1 MRNSGGSRE
10 FGRDHCYVSC
20 PAICRVSL
28 INSGQKWSEL
38 RNRPLDFLQI
48 GNSPF
53 NASRIGLGTWAIG
66 GRMWGGTDE
75 QVSIRTIH
83 AAVEHGINF
92 IDTAPAYGFGRSE
105 EIIGK
110 ALRETGMRERVI
122 LATKA
127 GIEWSD
133 NRAYRNGTKER
144 IFAEI
149 EDSLRRLGVE
159 RIDLYQVHWPDPQ
172 VAIEETAEA
181 MRRLYDQGK
190 IRAIGVCNFTVEE
203 IERFRRVAPLHT
215 CQTPFNLFEQKG
227 GGPILAYDLQE
238 GLTTLTY
245 GALCRGLL
253 SGRMRPDTM
262 FTGDDLRNIDPK
274 FKPPRYAQ
282 YLEAVNRLDSLAK
295 KYQKRVIHL
304 ALRWILDQPGSGVAL
319 WGIRRPDQLEPLEA
333 AFGWSLEAEDMETI
347 EEILRQTVMD
357 PIGPDFMSTRI
368 RPQEPAKSA

>member
-1 MRNSGGSRE
+1 MDYLAI
-10 FGRDHCYVSC
+10 RDT
-20 PAICRVSL
+20 
-28 INSGQKWSEL
+28 EL
-38 RNRPLDFLQI
+38 KP
-48 GNSPF
+48 
-53 NASRIGLGTWAIG
+53 SRIGLGTWAIG

-83 AAVEHGINF
+83 AAVEQGINF

-110 ALRETGMRERVI
+110 ALGANGVRKRVI

-133 NRAYRNGTKER
+133 NRAYRNGTKQR

-149 EDSLRRLGVE
+149 DDSLRRLGVE
-159 RIDLYQVHWPDPQ
+159 YIDLYQVHWPDPL
-172 VAIEETAEA
+172 VAIEETADA
-181 MRRLYDQGK
+181 MRQLYEQGR

-215 CQTPFNLFEQKG
+215 CQAPFNLFEQKG
-227 GGPILAYDLQE
+227 GRPILAYDFRE

-253 SGRMRPDTM
+253 SGRMRLDTT
-262 FTGDDLRNIDPK
+262 FSGDDLRNIDPK
-274 FKPPRYAQ
+274 FKAPRYAH
-282 YLEAVNRLDSLAK
+282 YLEAVARLDDFAK
-295 KYQKRVIHL
+295 KYGKRVIHL
-304 ALRWILDQPGSGVAL
+304 ALRWILDQQGSGVAL
-319 WGIRRPDQLEPLEA
+319 WGIRRPDQLEPLQD
-333 AFGWSLEAEDMETI
+333 AFGWSLSAEDMEAI
-347 EEILRQTVMD
+347 EGILRETVMD

>member
-1 MRNSGGSRE
+1 MNYLTI
-10 FGRDHCYVSC
+10 RD
-20 PAICRVSL
+20 
-28 INSGQKWSEL
+28 SE
-38 RNRPLDFLQI
+38 I
-48 GNSPF
+48 K
-53 NASRIGLGTWAIG
+53 ASRVGLGTWAIG

-75 QVSIRTIH
+75 QVSICAIH
-83 AAVEHGINF
+83 AALDQGINL

-110 ALRETGMRERVI
+110 ALSASGMRERVI

-133 NRAYRNGTKER
+133 NRAYRNGTKQG

-149 EDSLRRLGVE
+149 EDSLRRLEVE
-159 RIDLYQVHWPDPQ
+159 YIDLYQVHWPDPL

-181 MRRLYDQGK
+181 MGQLYEQGR

-215 CQTPFNLFEQKG
+215 CQTPFNLFEQTSG
-227 GGPILAYDLQE
+227 RPILSYDFRQ

-253 SGRMRPDTM
+253 SGRMRPDTT
-262 FTGDDLRNIDPK
+262 FSGDDLRNIDPK
-274 FKPPRYAQ
+274 FKAPRYAH
-282 YLEAVNRLDSLAK
+282 YLEAVARLDDFAK
-295 KYQKRVIHL
+295 KYGKRVIHL
-304 ALRWILDQPGSGVAL
+304 ALRWILDQQGSGVAL
-319 WGIRRPDQLEPLEA
+319 WGIRRPDQLEPLQD
-333 AFGWSLEAEDMETI
+333 AFGWSLSVRDMETI
-347 EEILRQTVMD
+347 EEILRQTVVD

>member
-1 MRNSGGSRE
+1 MDHLAIRGTE
-10 FGRDHCYVSC
+10 FK
-20 PAICRVSL
+20 P
-28 INSGQKWSEL
+28 
-38 RNRPLDFLQI
+38 
-48 GNSPF
+48 
-53 NASRIGLGTWAIG
+53 SRIGLGTWAIG

-75 QVSIRTIH
+75 QVSVRTIH
-83 AAVEHGINF
+83 AAVEQGINF

-105 EIIGK
+105 EIIGQ
-110 ALRETGMRERVI
+110 ALRAIGMRERVI

-149 EDSLRRLGVE
+149 DDSLRRLGVAH
-159 RIDLYQVHWPDPQ
+159 IDLYQVHWPDPL
-172 VAIEETAEA
+172 VATEETAEA
-181 MRRLYDQGK
+181 MRQLYEHGK

-215 CQTPFNLFEQKG
+215 CQTPFNLFEQETG
-227 GGPILAYDLQE
+227 RQVLAYDLRE

-253 SGRMRPDTM
+253 SGRMRPGTI
-262 FTGDDLRNIDPK
+262 FSGDDLRNIDPK
-274 FKPPRYAQ
+274 FKPPRYDQ
-282 YLEAVNRLDSLAK
+282 YLEAVAKLDRLAQ

-304 ALRWILDQPGSGVAL
+304 ALRWILDQQGSGVAL
-319 WGIRRPDQLEPLEA
+319 WGIRRSDQLEPLKG
-333 AFGWSLEAEDMETI
+333 AFGWSLAAEDMETI
-347 EEILRQTVMD
+347 EEILRQTVTD

-368 RPQEPAKSA
+368 RSLAPAKSA

>member
-1 MRNSGGSRE
+1 MDHLAIRGTE
-10 FGRDHCYVSC
+10 FK
-20 PAICRVSL
+20 P
-28 INSGQKWSEL
+28 
-38 RNRPLDFLQI
+38 
-48 GNSPF
+48 
-53 NASRIGLGTWAIG
+53 SRIGLGTWAIG

-75 QVSIRTIH
+75 QVSVRTIH
-83 AAVEHGINF
+83 AAVEQGINF

-105 EIIGK
+105 EIIGQ
-110 ALRETGMRERVI
+110 ALRAIGMRERVI

-149 EDSLRRLGVE
+149 DDSLRRLGVAH
-159 RIDLYQVHWPDPQ
+159 IDLYQVHWPDPL

-181 MRRLYDQGK
+181 MRQLYEHGK

-215 CQTPFNLFEQKG
+215 CQTPFNLFEQETG
-227 GGPILAYDLQE
+227 RQVLAYDLRE

-253 SGRMRPDTM
+253 SGRMRPGTI
-262 FTGDDLRNIDPK
+262 FSGDDLRNIDPK
-274 FKPPRYAQ
+274 FKPPRYDQ
-282 YLEAVNRLDSLAK
+282 YLEAVAKLDRLAQ

-304 ALRWILDQPGSGVAL
+304 ALRWILDQQGSGVAL
-319 WGIRRPDQLEPLEA
+319 WGIRRSDQLEPLKG
-333 AFGWSLEAEDMETI
+333 AFGWSLAAEDMETI
-347 EEILRQTVMD
+347 EEILRQTVTD

-368 RPQEPAKSA
+368 RSLAPAKSA

>member
-1 MRNSGGSRE
+1 
-10 FGRDHCYVSC
+10 
-20 PAICRVSL
+20 
-28 INSGQKWSEL
+28 
-38 RNRPLDFLQI
+38 LDYLKISATAFKL
-48 GNSPF
+48 
-53 NASRIGLGTWAIG
+53 SRIGLGTWAIG

-75 QVSIRTIH
+75 ETSIRTIH
-83 AAVEHGINF
+83 AAVEQGINF

-110 ALRETGMRERVI
+110 ALRENGMRDRVI

-149 EDSLRRLGVE
+149 EDSLRRLSVE
-159 RIDLYQVHWPDPQ
+159 TIDLYQVHWPDPL

-181 MRRLYDQGK
+181 MRRLYEQGK

-203 IERFRRVAPLHT
+203 IERFRKVAPLHT
-215 CQTPFNLFEQKG
+215 CQTPFNLFEQKAG
-227 GGPILAYDLQE
+227 RPVLAHDFRE
-238 GLTTLTY
+238 GITTLTY

-253 SGRMRPDTM
+253 SGRMRSDTT
-262 FTGDDLRNIDPK
+262 FSGDDLRNIDPK

-282 YLEAVNRLDSLAK
+282 YLEAVTRLDSLAR

-304 ALRWILDQPGSGVAL
+304 ALRWILDQEGSGVAL
-319 WGIRRPDQLEPLEA
+319 WGIRRPDQLEPIEG
-333 AFGWSLEAEDMETI
+333 AFGWSLGAEDMETI
-347 EEILRQTVMD
+347 EEILRQTVVD

>member
-1 MRNSGGSRE
+1 LDYLAIRDTE
-10 FGRDHCYVSC
+10 FK
-20 PAICRVSL
+20 P
-28 INSGQKWSEL
+28 
-38 RNRPLDFLQI
+38 
-48 GNSPF
+48 
-53 NASRIGLGTWAIG
+53 SRIGLGTWAIG

-83 AAVEHGINF
+83 AAVEQGINF

-110 ALRETGMRERVI
+110 ALRETRMRERII

-149 EDSLRRLGVE
+149 DDSLRRLGVE
-159 RIDLYQVHWPDPQ
+159 YIDLYQVHWPDPL

-181 MRRLYDQGK
+181 MRRLYELGR

-203 IERFRRVAPLHT
+203 IERFRRVSPLHT
-215 CQTPFNLFEQKG
+215 CQTPFNLFEQKSG
-227 GGPILAYDLQE
+227 RPILAYDFLE
-238 GLTTLTY
+238 GFATLTY

-253 SGRMRPDTM
+253 SGRMRPDTT
-262 FTGDDLRNIDPK
+262 FSGDDLRNIDPK
-274 FKPPRYAQ
+274 FKPPRYGQ
-282 YLEAVNRLDSLAK
+282 YLDAVAGLDSLAQ
-295 KYQKRVIHL
+295 KYEKRVIHL

-319 WGIRRPDQLEPLEA
+319 WGIRRPDQLEPLQE
-333 AFGWSLEAEDMETI
+333 AFGWSLGAEDMETI
-347 EEILRQTVMD
+347 EGILRQTVTD

-368 RPQEPAKSA
+368 RSQEPAKSA

>member
-1 MRNSGGSRE
+1 MDYLAIGGT
-10 FGRDHCYVSC
+10 
-20 PAICRVSL
+20 
-28 INSGQKWSEL
+28 EL
-38 RNRPLDFLQI
+38 K
-48 GNSPF
+48 
-53 NASRIGLGTWAIG
+53 ASRIGLGTWAIG

-83 AAVEHGINF
+83 AAVEQGINF

-110 ALRETGMRERVI
+110 ALRENGMRERVI
-122 LATKA
+122 VATKA

-144 IFAEI
+144 IFGEI
-149 EDSLRRLGVE
+149 DESLLRLGVE
-159 RIDLYQVHWPDPQ
+159 HIDLYQVHWPDPL

-181 MRRLYDQGK
+181 MRRLYEQGK
-190 IRAIGVCNFTVEE
+190 IGAIGVCNFTVEE
-203 IERFRRVAPLHT
+203 IERFRRVAPLHA
-215 CQTPFNLFEQKG
+215 CQTPFNLFEQNAG
-227 GGPILAYDLQE
+227 RPVLAYDFRE

-253 SGRMRPDTM
+253 SGRMRPETT
-262 FTGDDLRNIDPK
+262 FSGDDLRNIDPK
-274 FKPPRYAQ
+274 FKAPRYAH
-282 YLEAVNRLDSLAK
+282 YLEAVTRLDNLAK
-295 KYQKRVIHL
+295 KYRKRVIHL

-319 WGIRRPDQLEPLEA
+319 WGIRRPDQLEPLA
-333 AFGWSLEAEDMETI
+333 DALGWWLRTEDLEAI
-347 EEILRQTVMD
+347 EEILRQTVKD

>member
-1 MRNSGGSRE
+1 MDYLTISGTGFS
-10 FGRDHCYVSC
+10 S
-20 PAICRVSL
+20 
-28 INSGQKWSEL
+28 
-38 RNRPLDFLQI
+38 
-48 GNSPF
+48 
-53 NASRIGLGTWAIG
+53 SRIGLGTWAIG

-75 QVSIRTIH
+75 QISIRTIH
-83 AAVEHGINF
+83 AAVEQGINF

-110 ALRETGMRERVI
+110 ALRESGMRERVI

-149 EDSLRRLGVE
+149 DDSLRRLGVE
-159 RIDLYQVHWPDPQ
+159 RIDLYQVHWPDPL

-181 MRRLYDQGK
+181 MRRLYEQGK

-203 IERFRRVAPLHT
+203 IERFRRVVPLHT
-215 CQTPFNLFEQKG
+215 CQTPFNLFEQKSG
-227 GGPILAYDLQE
+227 RPVLAHDFQE
-238 GLTTLTY
+238 GITTLTY

-253 SGRMRPDTM
+253 SGRMRPDTI
-262 FTGDDLRNIDPK
+262 FSGDDLRNIDPK

-282 YLEAVNRLDSLAK
+282 YLDAVTRLESLAQ

-304 ALRWILDQPGSGVAL
+304 ALRWVLDQEGSGVAL
-319 WGIRRPDQLEPLEA
+319 WGIRRPDQLEPLQGV
-333 AFGWSLEAEDMETI
+333 FGWSLGTEDMETI
-347 EEILRQTVMD
+347 EEILRQTVAD

>member
-1 MRNSGGSRE
+1 LDHLAIRGTE
-10 FGRDHCYVSC
+10 FK
-20 PAICRVSL
+20 P
-28 INSGQKWSEL
+28 
-38 RNRPLDFLQI
+38 
-48 GNSPF
+48 
-53 NASRIGLGTWAIG
+53 SRIGLGTWAIG

-75 QVSIRTIH
+75 QVSVRTIH
-83 AAVEHGINF
+83 AAVEQGINF

-105 EIIGK
+105 EIIGQ
-110 ALRETGMRERVI
+110 ALRAIGMRERVI

-149 EDSLRRLGVE
+149 DDSLRRLGVAH
-159 RIDLYQVHWPDPQ
+159 IDLYQVHWPDPL
-172 VAIEETAEA
+172 VATEETAEA
-181 MRRLYDQGK
+181 MRQLYEHGK

-215 CQTPFNLFEQKG
+215 CQTPFNLFEQETG
-227 GGPILAYDLQE
+227 RQVLAYDLRE

-253 SGRMRPDTM
+253 SGRMRPGTI
-262 FTGDDLRNIDPK
+262 FSGDDLRNIDPK
-274 FKPPRYAQ
+274 FKPPRYDQ
-282 YLEAVNRLDSLAK
+282 YLEAVAKLDRLAQ

-304 ALRWILDQPGSGVAL
+304 ALRWILDQQGSGVAL
-319 WGIRRPDQLEPLEA
+319 WGIRRSDQLEPLKG
-333 AFGWSLEAEDMETI
+333 AFGWSLAAEDMETI
-347 EEILRQTVMD
+347 EEILRQTVTD

-368 RPQEPAKSA
+368 RSLAPAKSA

>member
-1 MRNSGGSRE
+1 LDCLAIRDTE
-10 FGRDHCYVSC
+10 FK
-20 PAICRVSL
+20 P
-28 INSGQKWSEL
+28 
-38 RNRPLDFLQI
+38 
-48 GNSPF
+48 
-53 NASRIGLGTWAIG
+53 SRIGLGTWAIG

-83 AAVEHGINF
+83 AAIEQGINF

-105 EIIGK
+105 EIIGE
-110 ALRETGMRERVI
+110 ALRENGIRERVI

-149 EDSLRRLGVE
+149 DDSLRRLGVE
-159 RIDLYQVHWPDPQ
+159 RIDLYQVHWPDPL

-181 MRRLYDQGK
+181 MARLYEQGK

-215 CQTPFNLFEQKG
+215 CQTPFNLFEQKAG
-227 GGPILAYDLQE
+227 RPVLAYGFRE

-253 SGRMRPDTM
+253 SGRMRSDTT
-262 FTGDDLRNIDPK
+262 FSGDDLRNIDPK
-274 FKPPRYAQ
+274 FKAPRYAQ
-282 YLEAVNRLDSLAK
+282 YLEAVAQFDGLAQ

-304 ALRWILDQPGSGVAL
+304 ALRWILDQQGSGVAL
-319 WGIRRPDQLEPLEA
+319 WGIRRPDQLEPLQA
-333 AFGWSLEAEDMETI
+333 AFGWSIAAEDMGTI
-347 EEILRQTVMD
+347 EGILRQTVTE